1 MKGLCNKMIV
11 NPKHNI
17 SAVSLIFKLSLH
29 LIGISAPAFQMCCVV
44 GVQRLSYENCVFVQ
58 IFLGLTAFKTDTMQ
72 RTCAYYINTEGDCFW
87 FS

>member
-11 NPKHNI
+11 NPK
-17 SAVSLIFKLSLH
+17 SF
-29 LIGISAPAFQMCCVV
+29 ISAPAFQMCCVV